1 MPFSKSVNFILTW
14 TFSFL
19 NVIKPLKRLQLARG
33 SLLSFTAAENS
44 QSKWITSVF
53 NKNVNICLRCEQKTL
68 NFNNE
73 MIKSVGVEKD
83 RVWSLWSSCHSAP
96 DSKSGERGGRETGEG
111 EGDRERVRKREIFR
125 AYKSTERKACRGPWM
140 LTPHFAKWG
149 WEDSKSNFSYLTII
163 SNAVLVIF
171 FPRVRGACMCFSDSD
186 MLSLENSFWTF
197 AALMKQEPSEIS
209 FFFFNFSIL

>member
-19 NVIKPLKRLQLARG
+19 NVIKPLKWLHLARG

-44 QSKWITSVF
+44 QSKWITLVF

-73 MIKSVGVEKD
+73 MIKSIGVEKD

-96 DSKSGERGGRETGEG
+96 DSKRREREGRETGEG
-111 EGDRERVRKREIFR
+111 DIGRKWGRGRHSECTGAQRKKQRGERPLE
-125 AYKSTERKACRGPWM
+125 ERKLCKMGLRRQQIK
-140 LTPHFAKWG
+140 LLLF
-149 WEDSKSNFSYLTII
+149 DN
-163 SNAVLVIF
+163 N
-171 FPRVRGACMCFSDSD
+171 
-186 MLSLENSFWTF
+186 
-197 AALMKQEPSEIS
+197 
-209 FFFFNFSIL
+209 